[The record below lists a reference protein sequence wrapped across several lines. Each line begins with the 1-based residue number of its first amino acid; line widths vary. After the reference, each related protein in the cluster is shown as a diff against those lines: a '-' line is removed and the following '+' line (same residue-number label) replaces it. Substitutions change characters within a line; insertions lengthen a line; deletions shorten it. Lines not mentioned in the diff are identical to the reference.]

1 MVSRPPDDRDVAG
14 RLALAAFQ
22 PSSAV
27 ERRRGWDITFLRFC
41 CSKWWKGRTPRAC
54 SNHVFAIQCN
64 RPRANHSRSG
74 CDHARVVRS
83 TVVWVRESER
93 ERAIDPQTSQ
103 ADVRQEACQV
113 NECAPRCRE
122 EASAALHDKISSED
136 TVSTLE
142 LARPLDP
149 WGLSVT
155 GPGFDLSL
163 AHCETPGAQAW
174 STDFLGQTAR
184 RDGDQGRDSV
194 PERQN

>member
-1 MVSRPPDDRDVAG
+1 MDMPEWCLDRPDDRDVAG

-27 ERRRGWDITFLRFC
+27 QQRRGWDITFLRYC

-83 TVVWVRESER
+83 TVVWVRERESER

-103 ADVRQEACQV
+103 ADVRQEAYHIDV
-113 NECAPRCRE
+113 CAPRCGE
-122 EASAALHDKISSED
+122 EASAALTTRFHLKMPSQLSS
-136 TVSTLE
+136 SP
-142 LARPLDP
+142 AP
-149 WGLSVT
+149 WIHG
-155 GPGFDLSL
+155 G
-163 AHCETPGAQAW
+163 
-174 STDFLGQTAR
+174 
-184 RDGDQGRDSV
+184 
-194 PERQN
+194 